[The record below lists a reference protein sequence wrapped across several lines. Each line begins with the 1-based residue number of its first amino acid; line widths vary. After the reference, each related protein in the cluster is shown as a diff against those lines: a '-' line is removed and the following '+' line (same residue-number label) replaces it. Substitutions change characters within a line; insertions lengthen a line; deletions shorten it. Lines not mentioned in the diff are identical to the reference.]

1 MGIGGEM
8 QGYVFNEEIASGYG
22 ITNANTQFEKGGLP
36 QYFVPNAND
45 YIQKGIL
52 VKVDNITLRK

>member
-1 MGIGGEM
+1 M
-8 QGYVFNEEIASGYG
+8 QIRNL
-22 ITNANTQFEKGGLP
+22 EKEGC